1 MAILGGLKR
10 IKKFY
15 EKAKKVVKKAKDW
28 VKDKGI
34 DLAVKG
40 IKFLKSGKVD
50 IVLNLVKSVFP
61 QAAIA
66 TDIVD
71 KLRMLL
77 NKVDENKLKDVLKKV
92 LDGDLTELKEL
103 SKVYNAKGS
112 IDSYDRYFGNSIN

>member
-1 MAILGGLKR
+1 MAPLGGLKR

-28 VKDKGI
+28 IEDKGI

-77 NKVDENKLKDVLKKV
+77 NKVDEDKLKDVLKKV
-92 LDGDLTELKEL
+92 LKGDLTELKEL

>member
-103 SKVYNAKGS
+103 SKVYNSKVS

>member
-1 MAILGGLKR
+1 MAALGSLKR

-77 NKVDENKLKDVLKKV
+77 GKVDEDKLKDVLKKV

-112 IDSYDRYFGNSIN
+112 IDTYDRYFGNSIN

>member
-1 MAILGGLKR
+1 MAVLGGLKR

-112 IDSYDRYFGNSIN
+112 IDSYDRYFGDSIN

>member
-1 MAILGGLKR
+1 MAPLGSLKR

-15 EKAKKVVKKAKDW
+15 DKAKKYVKQAKDW

-50 IVLNLVKSVFP
+50 IVLNMIKSVFP

-77 NKVDENKLKDVLKKV
+77 NKVDEDKLKDVLKKV
-92 LDGDLTELKEL
+92 LNGDLTELKEL

>member
-1 MAILGGLKR
+1 MAVLGGLKR

-28 VKDKGI
+28 VEDKGI

-50 IVLNLVKSVFP
+50 ILLNIVKSVFP

-77 NKVDENKLKDVLKKV
+77 NKVDEDKLKDVLKKV
-92 LDGDLTELKEL
+92 LKGDLTELKEL

>member
-1 MAILGGLKR
+1 MAPLGSLKR

-50 IVLNLVKSVFP
+50 IVLNMIKSVFP

-77 NKVDENKLKDVLKKV
+77 DKVDENKLKDVLKKV

-112 IDSYDRYFGNSIN
+112 IDTYDRYFGNSIN

>member
-112 IDSYDRYFGNSIN
+112 IDTYDRYFGNSIN

>member
-28 VKDKGI
+28 VEDKGI

-50 IVLNLVKSVFP
+50 ILLNIVKSVFP

-71 KLRMLL
+71 KLKMLL
-77 NKVDENKLKDVLKKV
+77 NKVDEDKLKDVLKKV
-92 LDGDLTELKEL
+92 LKGDLTELKEL

-112 IDSYDRYFGNSIN
+112 IDSYDRYFGDSIN

>member
-77 NKVDENKLKDVLKKV
+77 DKVNEDKLKDVLKKV

>member
-1 MAILGGLKR
+1 MAPLGSLKR

-112 IDSYDRYFGNSIN
+112 IDSYDRYFGDSIN

>member
-1 MAILGGLKR
+1 MAPLGSLKR

-77 NKVDENKLKDVLKKV
+77 DKVNEDKLKDVLKKV

-112 IDSYDRYFGNSIN
+112 IDSYDRYFGDSIN

>member
-1 MAILGGLKR
+1 MAPLGSLKR

-15 EKAKKVVKKAKDW
+15 DKAKKYVKQAKDW
-28 VKDKGI
+28 IKDKGI

-50 IVLNLVKSVFP
+50 IVLNMIKSVFP

-77 NKVDENKLKDVLKKV
+77 NKVDEDKLKDVLKKV
-92 LDGDLTELKEL
+92 LNGDLTELKEL
-103 SKVYNAKGS
+103 SKIYNAKGS

>member
-1 MAILGGLKR
+1 MAPLGSLKR

-15 EKAKKVVKKAKDW
+15 DKAKKYVKQAKDW

-50 IVLNLVKSVFP
+50 IVLNMIKSVFP

-77 NKVDENKLKDVLKKV
+77 NKVDEDKLKDVLKKV
-92 LDGDLTELKEL
+92 LNGDLTELKEL
-103 SKVYNAKGS
+103 SKIYNAKGS

>member
-28 VKDKGI
+28 VEDKGI

-40 IKFLKSGKVD
+40 VKFLKSGKVD

-77 NKVDENKLKDVLKKV
+77 NKVDEDKLKDVLKKV
-92 LDGDLTELKEL
+92 LKGDLTELKEL

>member
-1 MAILGGLKR
+1 MAPLGSLKR

-50 IVLNLVKSVFP
+50 IVLNIVKSVFP

-77 NKVDENKLKDVLKKV
+77 GKVDENKLKDVLKKV

-112 IDSYDRYFGNSIN
+112 IDSYDRYFGDSIN

>member
-77 NKVDENKLKDVLKKV
+77 DKVDENKLKDVLKKV

>member
-1 MAILGGLKR
+1 MAVLGGLKR

-28 VKDKGI
+28 VEDKGI

-77 NKVDENKLKDVLKKV
+77 NKVDEDKLKDVLKKV
-92 LDGDLTELKEL
+92 LKGDLTELKEL

>member
-1 MAILGGLKR
+1 MAPLGSLKR

-28 VKDKGI
+28 IKDKGI

-50 IVLNLVKSVFP
+50 IVLNIVKSVFP

-77 NKVDENKLKDVLKKV
+77 DKVNEDKLKDVLKKV

>member
-1 MAILGGLKR
+1 MAPLGSLKR

-15 EKAKKVVKKAKDW
+15 DKAKKYVKQAKDW

-50 IVLNLVKSVFP
+50 IVLNMIKSVFP

-66 TDIVD
+66 TEIVD
-71 KLRMLL
+71 KLRSLL
-77 NKVDENKLKDVLKKV
+77 NKVDEDKLKDVLKKV
-92 LDGDLTELKEL
+92 LNGDLTELREL

-112 IDSYDRYFGNSIN
+112 IDTYDRYFGDSIN

>member
-1 MAILGGLKR
+1 MAALGALKR

-15 EKAKKVVKKAKDW
+15 EKAKKVVNKAKDW

-71 KLRMLL
+71 KLRSLL
-77 NKVDENKLKDVLKKV
+77 NKVDEDKLKDVLKKV
-92 LDGDLTELKEL
+92 LNGDLTELKEL
-103 SKVYNAKGS
+103 SKVYNVKGS
-112 IDSYDRYFGNSIN
+112 IDTYDKYFGDNIN

>member
-1 MAILGGLKR
+1 MAPLGGLRR

-15 EKAKKVVKKAKDW
+15 EKAKKVVTKAKDW

-71 KLRMLL
+71 KLRSLL
-77 NKVDENKLKDVLKKV
+77 NKVDEDKLKDVLKKV
-92 LDGDLTELKEL
+92 LNGDLTELKEL
-103 SKVYNAKGS
+103 SKVYNVKGS
-112 IDSYDRYFGNSIN
+112 IDTYDKYFGDNIN

>member
-1 MAILGGLKR
+1 MAPLGSLKR

-15 EKAKKVVKKAKDW
+15 DKAKKYVKQAKDW

-77 NKVDENKLKDVLKKV
+77 NKVDEDKLKDVLKKV
-92 LDGDLTELKEL
+92 LNGDLTELKEL
-103 SKVYNAKGS
+103 SKIYNAKGS
-112 IDSYDRYFGNSIN
+112 IDTYDRYFGDSIN

>member
-1 MAILGGLKR
+1 MAALGSLKR

-77 NKVDENKLKDVLKKV
+77 GKVDENKLKDVLKKV

-112 IDSYDRYFGNSIN
+112 IDTYDRYFGNSIN

>member
-1 MAILGGLKR
+1 MAVLGSLKR

-77 NKVDENKLKDVLKKV
+77 DKVDENKLKDVLKKV

-112 IDSYDRYFGNSIN
+112 IDTYDRYFGNSIN

>member
-66 TDIVD
+66 TDIVE

-77 NKVDENKLKDVLKKV
+77 DKVDENKLKDVLKKV

-112 IDSYDRYFGNSIN
+112 IDTYDRYFGNSIN

>member
-1 MAILGGLKR
+1 MAVLGGLKR

-50 IVLNLVKSVFP
+50 IVLNIVKSVFP

-77 NKVDENKLKDVLKKV
+77 DKVDEDKLKDVLKKV
-92 LDGDLTELKEL
+92 LNGDLTELKEL
-103 SKVYNAKGS
+103 SKIYNAKGS
-112 IDSYDRYFGNSIN
+112 IDSYDRYFGDSIN

>member
-1 MAILGGLKR
+1 MAPLGGLKR

-15 EKAKKVVKKAKDW
+15 DKAKKYVKQAKDW

-77 NKVDENKLKDVLKKV
+77 NKVDEDKLKDVLKKV
-92 LDGDLTELKEL
+92 LNGDLTELKEL
-103 SKVYNAKGS
+103 SKIYNAKGS
-112 IDSYDRYFGNSIN
+112 IDSYDRYFGDSIN

>member
-1 MAILGGLKR
+1 MAPLGGLKR

-77 NKVDENKLKDVLKKV
+77 DKVDENKLKDVLKKV

-112 IDSYDRYFGNSIN
+112 IDTYDRYFGNSIN

>member
-1 MAILGGLKR
+1 MAVLGGLKR

-50 IVLNLVKSVFP
+50 IVLNLVKSAFP

-77 NKVDENKLKDVLKKV
+77 NKVDEDKLKDVLKKV
-92 LDGDLTELKEL
+92 LNGDLTELKEL
-103 SKVYNAKGS
+103 SKIYNAKGS
-112 IDSYDRYFGNSIN
+112 IDSYDRYFGDSIN

>member
-1 MAILGGLKR
+1 MAVLGSLKR

-77 NKVDENKLKDVLKKV
+77 GKVDENKLKDVLKKV

-112 IDSYDRYFGNSIN
+112 IDTYDRYFGNSIN

>member
-1 MAILGGLKR
+1 MAPLGSLKR

-92 LDGDLTELKEL
+92 LEGDLTELKEL

>member
-1 MAILGGLKR
+1 MAVLGGLKR

-77 NKVDENKLKDVLKKV
+77 GKVDENKLKDVLKKV

>member
-77 NKVDENKLKDVLKKV
+77 DKVDENKLKDVLKKV

-112 IDSYDRYFGNSIN
+112 IDSYDRYFGDSIN

>member
-28 VKDKGI
+28 VEDKGI

-77 NKVDENKLKDVLKKV
+77 NKVDEDKLKDVLKKV

-112 IDSYDRYFGNSIN
+112 IDSYDRYFGDSIN

>member
-1 MAILGGLKR
+1 MAALGSLKR

-77 NKVDENKLKDVLKKV
+77 DKVDENKLKDVLKKV

-112 IDSYDRYFGNSIN
+112 IDTYDRYFGNSIN

>member
-1 MAILGGLKR
+1 MAPLGSLKR

-77 NKVDENKLKDVLKKV
+77 DKVDENKLKDVLKKV

-112 IDSYDRYFGNSIN
+112 IDTYDRYFGNSIN

>member
-1 MAILGGLKR
+1 MAPLGGLKR

-28 VKDKGI
+28 VEDKGI

-50 IVLNLVKSVFP
+50 ILLNIVKSVFP

-77 NKVDENKLKDVLKKV
+77 NKVDEDKLKDVLKKV
-92 LDGDLTELKEL
+92 LKGDLTELKEL